1 MKLSQGSSR
10 RVNLPP
16 PVRRILMTADT
27 VGGVWTYALELCHA
41 LARFGVRVELATLGA
56 PLSLAQ
62 WAEAGEV
69 PGLSVHESRYQLE
82 WMDDPWEDVR
92 ASGEWLLELEARL
105 RPDLIHLNGYCHGA
119 LPFQAPVLMVAHSC
133 VLSWWEAV
141 NGESAPERY
150 ARYREEV
157 ARGLRAARCVVAPSA
172 AMLSAAERLYG
183 PFRASRVIANARG
196 AGSFPPGKKEPF
208 VLAAGRLW
216 DEAKN
221 LSALEAIAPRL
232 PFPVKVAGETQH
244 PGGGVSARTLHVEPL
259 GRLTPSE
266 LAEHMGRAAIYA
278 LPARYEP
285 FGLSVLEAALA
296 GCALVLGD
304 IPSLREVWGDAA
316 LFVHPDDGEGLARAL
331 RALMT
336 SPAERERRAELA
348 RARALTF
355 TPRRMAEAYLQLYA
369 ALGARPSETRERPA
383 LHAS

>member
-1 MKLSQGSSR
+1 M
-10 RVNLPP
+10 PP
-16 PVRRILMTADT
+16 PVRRVLMTADT
-27 VGGVWTYALELCHA
+27 VGGVWTYALELCRA
-41 LARFGVRVELATLGA
+41 LAGDGVRVELATLGA

-62 WAEAGEV
+62 WAEAREV
-69 PGLSVHESRYQLE
+69 PGLSIHESRYQLE

-105 RPDLIHLNGYCHGA
+105 SPELIHLNGYCHGA
-119 LPFQAPVLMVAHSC
+119 LPFKAPVLVVAHSC

-141 NGESAPERY
+141 KGEAAPERY
-150 ARYREEV
+150 ARYRDEV

-172 AMLSAAERLYG
+172 AMLSAAERHYG
-183 PFRASRVIANARG
+183 PFRATRVIANARR
-196 AGSFPPGKKEPF
+196 AESFPPGVKEPF

-221 LSALEAIAPRL
+221 LSALDAVAPRL

-244 PGGGVSARTLHVEPL
+244 PGGGDSARAQHVEPL

-266 LAEHMGRAAIYA
+266 LAGYMGRAALYA

-304 IPSLREVWGDAA
+304 IPSLREVWGDTA
-316 LFVHPDDGEGLARAL
+316 LFVHPDDGDGLARAL
-331 RALMT
+331 RSLM
-336 SPAERERRAELA
+336 SNPAERERQAERS

-355 TPRRMAEAYLQLYA
+355 TPRRMAEAYLELYA
-369 ALGARPSETRERPA
+369 ALRSRPSETRDRPA

>member
-1 MKLSQGSSR
+1 MKRSQGSPS
-10 RVNLPP
+10 VSLSP
-16 PVRRILMTADT
+16 PVRRVLMTADT
-27 VGGVWTYALELCHA
+27 VGGVWTYALELCRA
-41 LARFGVRVELATLGA
+41 LAGDGVQVDLATLGA

-62 WAEAGEV
+62 WAEAREV
-69 PGLSVHESRYQLE
+69 PGLSIHESSYQLE

-105 RPDLIHLNGYCHGA
+105 SPDIIHLNGYCHGA
-119 LPFQAPVLMVAHSC
+119 LPWKTPVLVVAHSC

-141 NGESAPERY
+141 KGESAPERY

-157 ARGLRAARCVVAPSA
+157 ARGLRAAERVVAPSK
-172 AMLSAAERLYG
+172 AMLAAAERLYG
-183 PFRASRVIANARG
+183 PFRATQVIANARR
-196 AGSFPPGKKEPF
+196 AESFPPGVKEPF

-221 LSALEAIAPRL
+221 LAALDAVAPRL
-232 PFPVKVAGETQH
+232 PFPVRVAGETQH
-244 PGGGVSARTLHVEPL
+244 PGGGDSARAHHVQPL

-266 LAEHMGRAAIYA
+266 LAGWMARAAVYA

-304 IPSLREVWGDAA
+304 IPSLREVWGDTA
-316 LFVHPDDGEGLARAL
+316 LFVHPEDGDGLAEAL
-331 RALMT
+331 KRLMAD
-336 SPAERERRAELA
+336 SVERERLAARAH
-348 RARALTF
+348 ARALTF
-355 TPRRMAEAYLQLYA
+355 TPRRMAEAYLELYA
-369 ALGARPSETRERPA
+369 ALRTRPSETRGLPA

>member
-1 MKLSQGSSR
+1 
-10 RVNLPP
+10 
-16 PVRRILMTADT
+16 MTADT
-27 VGGVWTYALELCHA
+27 VGGVWTYALELCRA
-41 LARFGVRVELATLGA
+41 LARDGVQVELATLGA
-56 PLSLAQ
+56 PLSPAQ
-62 WAEAGEV
+62 WVEAGEV
-69 PGLSVHESRYQLE
+69 PGLSIHESRFQLE

-105 RPDLIHLNGYCHGA
+105 APDIIHLNGYCHGA
-119 LPFQAPVLMVAHSC
+119 LAWRTPVLVVAHSC

-141 NGESAPERY
+141 KGEPAPGRY

-157 ARGLRAARCVVAPSA
+157 ARGLRAAACVVAPSE
-172 AMLSAAERLYG
+172 AMLTAAERHYG
-183 PFRASRVIANARG
+183 RFRATRVIPNARRSE
-196 AGSFPPGKKEPF
+196 SFRPSPKEPF

-221 LSALEAIAPRL
+221 LAALEAVAPRL
-232 PFPVKVAGETQH
+232 PFPVRVAGETQH
-244 PGGGVSARTLHVEPL
+244 PGGGSDARARQVQPL
-259 GRLTPSE
+259 GRLTPEE
-266 LAEHMGRAAIYA
+266 LAGWMGRAAVYA

-316 LFVHPDDGEGLARAL
+316 LFVHPDDGDGLAETL
-331 RALMT
+331 RGLMAD
-336 SPAERERRAELA
+336 PARRERQATRA

-355 TPRRMAEAYLQLYA
+355 TPRRMAEAYLELYA
-369 ALGARPSETRERPA
+369 ALRARPVEARGQPA